1 MRSFLCATIIVMKI
15 KIHYFASLREKIGRA
30 EDLIETS
37 AESLTVTQAWR
48 QATGL
53 PELEENLLIAVNQ
66 EYSSTDILLSDG
78 DELAFFPPVTG
89 G

>member
-1 MRSFLCATIIVMKI
+1 MKI
-15 KIHYFASLREKIGRA
+15 KIYYFASLRESIGRA
-30 EDLIETS
+30 EDIIDTS
-37 AESLTVTQAWR
+37 AKSLTVTQAWQ

-53 PELEENLLIAVNQ
+53 DELQGDLLIAVNQ
-66 EYSSTDILLSDG
+66 EYSSANILLNDG

>member
-1 MRSFLCATIIVMKI
+1 MI
-15 KIHYFASLREKIGRA
+15 KILYFASLREQIGRGTDNL
-30 EDLIETS
+30 EITKPINVLE
-37 AESLTVTQAWR
+37 AWQ

-53 PELEENLLIAVNQ
+53 DEFTDNLLISVNQ
-66 EYSSTDILLSDG
+66 EYASAEALVSDG

>member
-1 MRSFLCATIIVMKI
+1 MCANVIPMKI
-15 KIHYFASLREKIGRA
+15 KILYFASLREQVGRA
-30 EDLIETS
+30 NDLLEVSQPIS
-37 AESLTVTQAWR
+37 ALEAWQ

-53 PELEENLLIAVNQ
+53 SDIAENLLIAVNQ
-66 EYSSTDILLSDG
+66 EYTSADALIKDG

>member
-1 MRSFLCATIIVMKI
+1 MKI
-15 KIHYFASLREKIGRA
+15 KIQYFASLREQIGRSGD
-30 EDLIETS
+30 ELDCNKSI
-37 AESLTVTQAWR
+37 TVVEAWK

-53 PELEENLLIAVNQ
+53 PELSSELLIAINQ
-66 EYSSTDILLSDG
+66 EYSSSNALLKEG